1 MAMRGKWVAVL
12 ALTAMLAGCGT
23 AASRPAAQAAGP
35 AATRAP
41 VGSRAAALTLARQML
56 SRLLVPAGSQAAYPS
71 PVPEPL
77 SVPSAGG
84 VGPYTVELHRFV
96 LVREPA
102 AAVRSFLL
110 AHVPAGMGWAGDG
123 LAPGTTNTVTVLWV
137 AYRPRSL
144 AAGLANAELG
154 TAAMPWSGGDTLLR
168 ADASVSWFP
177 PRSAAEQLTAAGFRS
192 VTVTATEAIP
202 QPQTVTRTLTSP
214 AVIGR
219 LVALVDSLPATPYPD
234 VAARSCAGVATV
246 YRLVFTPGVVIYAG
260 GCGGSDAITVDGK
273 DQPRLWDPGVLTVA
287 ARQLLTGPS
296 YAPLVRCGQGEQPV
310 GYLGVVRPG
319 EATGARNA
327 LGTALLAEVSDTG
340 LGVVDIA
347 VTANGMSA
355 ARRQR
360 DFSSWGPVLPQAR
373 QARLQSCDMLLSD
386 RPADQPL
393 INAALA
399 AVAKQGYAASAAR
412 LKSKLLEVL
421 VSDNPAASGSV
432 VVTLQT
438 SGGPAYELA
447 ARGGPPVHG
456 YLVYTLLENV
466 SGARVTGIAPGGFGA
481 EAPSMV
487 KCRIGP
493 APPASA
499 YGPEAAAIE
508 AVKECR

>member
-1 MAMRGKWVAVL
+1 MRDKWVAVL

-23 AASRPAAQAAGP
+23 AALRPAARATGP
-35 AATRAP
+35 TAATRAP
-41 VGSRAAALTLARQML
+41 VGSRTAALALARQML
-56 SRLLVPAGSQAAYPS
+56 SRLVVPAGSQAAHPS
-71 PVPEPL
+71 PVPPPL
-77 SVPSAGG
+77 SVSSAGG
-84 VGPYTVELHRFV
+84 AGPYTVELHRFV

-102 AAVRSFLL
+102 AAVQSFLL
-110 AHVPAGMGWAGDG
+110 AHVPAGMSWAGDG
-123 LAPGTTNTVTVLWV
+123 LAQGTTNTVTVQSV
-137 AYRPRSL
+137 TYSPRAL
-144 AAGLANAELG
+144 AAGLTNAELG
-154 TAAMPWSGGDTLLR
+154 TAAMPSAGRDTLLR

-177 PRSAAEQLTAAGFRS
+177 PRSAAEQLTAASFGS
-192 VTVTATEAIP
+192 VTVTATEVIP
-202 QPQTVTRTLTSP
+202 QPRTVTRTVTSP

-219 LVALVDSLPATPYPD
+219 LVALVNSLPATPYPD
-234 VAARSCAGVATV
+234 VAAMSCLGVATG

-260 GCGGSDAITVDGK
+260 GCGGSDAITVNGK
-273 DQPRLWDPGVLTVA
+273 EQPRLWDQGVLTAA
-287 ARQLLTGPS
+287 ARQLLAGAS
-296 YAPLVRCGQGEQPV
+296 YAPLVRCGEGEQPV
-310 GYLGVVRPG
+310 GYLGVARPG
-319 EATGARNA
+319 KATAARNA

-355 ARRQR
+355 AQRQR

-373 QARLQSCDMLLSD
+373 QAQLQSCDMLLSD

-399 AVAKQGYAASAAR
+399 AVAKQGYVTSAAR

-432 VVTLQT
+432 IVTLQA

-447 ARGGPPVHG
+447 ARGAPPVHG

-481 EAPSMV
+481 EAPVMV
-487 KCRIGP
+487 KCRIGT

-499 YGPEAAAIE
+499 YGW
-508 AVKECR
+508 

>member
-1 MAMRGKWVAVL
+1 MRGKWVAVL

-23 AASRPAAQAAGP
+23 PASRPAAQTTGTTAV
-35 AATRAP
+35 TRAP
-41 VGSRAAALTLARQML
+41 VGSRVAALTLARQML
-56 SRLLVPAGSQAAYPS
+56 SRLVVPAGSQAAHPS
-71 PVPEPL
+71 PVPPPL
-77 SVPSAGG
+77 SVSSAGG
-84 VGPYTVELHRFV
+84 ISPYTVELHRFV

-102 AAVRSFLL
+102 AAVHSFLL
-110 AHVPAGMGWAGDG
+110 AHVPAGMSWAGDG

-137 AYRPRSL
+137 AYHPQSL
-144 AAGLANAELG
+144 ESGLANAELG
-154 TAAMPWSGGDTLLR
+154 TAAMPAAGGDTLLR

-177 PRSAAEQLTAAGFRS
+177 PRSVAEQLTAASFGS
-192 VTVTATEAIP
+192 VTVTATEFIP
-202 QPQTVTRTLTSP
+202 RSRTVTRTVTSP
-214 AVIGR
+214 AVIGQ
-219 LVALVDSLPATPYPD
+219 LVALVNSLPATPYPD
-234 VAARSCAGVATV
+234 VAAMSCAPDATG
-246 YRLVFTPGVVIYAG
+246 YRLEFTPGVDIYPG
-260 GCGGSDAITVDGK
+260 GCGGSDAITVNGTE
-273 DQPRLWDPGVLTVA
+273 QPRLWDQGVLTAA
-287 ARQLLTGPS
+287 ARQLLTGRS
-296 YAPLVRCGQGEQPV
+296 YPPLVRCGEGEQPA

-319 EATGARNA
+319 KATAARNA
-327 LGTALLAEVSDTG
+327 LGTALLAEVSDAD

-399 AVAKQGYAASAAR
+399 AVAKQGYVTSAER
-412 LKSKLLEVL
+412 LKSKVLEVL
-421 VSDNPAASGSV
+421 VSDNPAAGGSV
-432 VVTLQT
+432 IVTLQA

-447 ARGGPPVHG
+447 ARGAPPVHG

-481 EAPSMV
+481 EVPFMV

-493 APPASA
+493 APPASV

-508 AVKECR
+508 AIKECR